1 MKGEKIKEIL
11 RQNGISQNQIA
22 RLIGESSQNLS
33 AALAKDDV
41 RTGLVESIAAATGLP
56 VSVFYGDN
64 YVATT
69 TGDNAPAVAGHDN
82 QVNTCAAEFLK
93 EIAAQ
98 RQMTDKVL
106 DQNSALLR
114 IIEKQTSR

>member
-11 RQNGISQNQIA
+11 RLKGISQNQIA
-22 RLIGESSQNLS
+22 REIGESSQNLS

-41 RTGLVESIAAATGLP
+41 RTGLLESIAAATGIP
-56 VSVFYGDN
+56 VAEFYGDA

-69 TGDNAPAVAGHDN
+69 NGDNAPAVAGHDN

-106 DQNSALLR
+106 DQNSTLLR
-114 IIEKQTSR
+114 IIEKQTK

>member
-11 RQNGISQNQIA
+11 RIKGISQNQIA
-22 RLIGESSQNLS
+22 RAIGESSQNLS

-41 RTGLVESIAAATGLP
+41 RTGLVESIAVATGL
-56 VSVFYGDN
+56 SLAEFYGED
-64 YVATT
+64 YGITPVAKTASST
-69 TGDNAPAVAGHDN
+69 PGSENPMNNFAT
-82 QVNTCAAEFLK
+82 ELLK

-114 IIEKQTSR
+114 IIEKQTR